1 MDKSEQSPL
10 HKPHKDIGRIEQV
23 SRCSPNQSYNGES
36 TETKEYSKYSNFLYG
51 EQFCNYELHSQSK
64 RKRQC
69 EEDIGESNDGAN
81 HDKKSKLSVSP
92 HSADDGSNSTC
103 FDEDRDLSNLTIP
116 NRKHFSSQ
124 INSPMAMSRDTPLQ
138 YLNYPSVPFLRSP
151 EFKGRVDY
159 NHYPLHSHH
168 IREDACTKDFFS
180 SIQPP
185 GIFPYLCDDGESRN
199 DGLGSELH
207 IAAYNN
213 FVRKVVDETLDRT
226 ITFCEQ
232 PRNAI
237 SALERICSKA
247 WPQLEAKRHRNRIRA
262 YLKACRRNSKKNRGQ
277 INMKEPPMNALSVE
291 ARQIVTSAMNL
302 VRKDIEQ
309 LREDLKRDSSPPA
322 FAAKNGTLPINF
334 HCPETFN
341 NNSSHHRKISTISTN
356 SSLHSNAKPSIFTE
370 DHYALPKLS
379 ALQSVIPPIPSLSK
393 PSTER
398 SIPNTP
404 NLLDVQYFSAL
415 MRFLPT
421 SLQFNKELGVNLCS
435 SEKNGASVEAWND
448 YRENNYN
455 KNEGKILG
463 QRGSSLQSQ
472 PPPAAHFSIARCSP
486 SLSRATSM
494 LLEVRPLSQASI
506 QLDDLEYFQRY
517 QGLMEEAIE
526 YVRGVSQM
534 LMKKVE
540 IIEGHIKE
548 SKLSCRINPL
558 NCATN

>member
-1 MDKSEQSPL
+1 MDKREQFPL

-23 SRCSPNQSYNGES
+23 SRCSPNQSHNGES
-36 TETKEYSKYSNFLYG
+36 AETKEYPKYSSFLYG
-51 EQFCNYELHSQSK
+51 EKFCNYELHSQSN

-69 EEDIGESNDGAN
+69 EEDIGESNDGTN
-81 HDKKSKLSVSP
+81 QDKKSKSSVSP
-92 HSADDGSNSTC
+92 QSADEGSTSTC
-103 FDEDRDLSNLTIP
+103 FDEDRDFSNLTTP
-116 NRKHFSSQ
+116 KQKQFSSQ
-124 INSPMAMSRDTPLQ
+124 INSPMTMSRDASLQ
-138 YLNYPSVPFLRSP
+138 YFNYPSVPFLRSP
-151 EFKGRVDY
+151 ELKGRADY
-159 NHYPLHSHH
+159 IHCPLHNHH
-168 IREDACTKDFFS
+168 IREDSCTKDFFS
-180 SIQPP
+180 NIKPP
-185 GIFPYLCDDGESRN
+185 GIFPYLCDDSESRN
-199 DGLGSELH
+199 DGLGSELL

-291 ARQIVTSAMNL
+291 ARQIVTSAMSL

-309 LREDLKRDSSPPA
+309 LREDMKRDNSPSV
-322 FAAKNGTLPINF
+322 FTAKNGTLPIDF

-341 NNSSHHRKISTISTN
+341 NNSGHHRGISTTSN
-356 SSLHSNAKPSIFTE
+356 SSSIHSNAKSSIFKE
-370 DHYALPKLS
+370 DHYTLPKLS
-379 ALQSVIPPIPSLSK
+379 SLQSVIPPIPSLSK
-393 PSTER
+393 PSIER
-398 SIPNTP
+398 SLPNTP

-421 SLQFNKELGVNLCS
+421 SFQFNKDLGVNFCS
-435 SEKNGASVEAWND
+435 SDRNGAFAETWND
-448 YRENNYN
+448 CRENNHN
-455 KNEGKILG
+455 KSEGKIVG
-463 QRGSSLQSQ
+463 QRVSSLQSQ
-472 PPPAAHFSIARCSP
+472 PPPAAHFAIARCSP

-494 LLEVRPLSQASI
+494 LLEVRPLSQ
-506 QLDDLEYFQRY
+506 DDLEYFQRY

-548 SKLSCRINPL
+548 SKSSCRINPL